1 MLLLIMLIYLNK
13 INLYYVLYKS
23 QTPLA
28 KLFGQ
33 KRTDKPEMEPC
44 SVNISTKFPF
54 YKSGEKPKVFCQNHA
69 SQVSYI
75 LIVIL

>member
-1 MLLLIMLIYLNK
+1 MF
-13 INLYYVLYKS
+13 LYKS

-75 LIVIL
+75 LIVML

>member
-1 MLLLIMLIYLNK
+1 MIYYLNK
-13 INLYYVLYKS
+13 INLYCIYIKS

-75 LIVIL
+75 LTVML